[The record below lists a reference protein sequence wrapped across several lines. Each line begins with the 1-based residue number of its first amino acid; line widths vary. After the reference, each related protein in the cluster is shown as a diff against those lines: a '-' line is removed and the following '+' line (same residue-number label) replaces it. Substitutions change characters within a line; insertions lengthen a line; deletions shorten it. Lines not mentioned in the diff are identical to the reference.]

1 MALRN
6 IVTEGDRVLR
16 KKCRP
21 VTEFNQKLWDLL
33 DDMKDTLAEAKGLGL
48 AAPQVG
54 FLKRIIIIDMGDGP
68 IEMINPEIIEKRGE
82 RECMEGCLS
91 IPGQWGII
99 NRPQYVKMRYR
110 DRNGDLYEIEGEDL
124 FASCACHET
133 DHLEGVLYIDKVIRM
148 VDPDEVE
155 QEREEHASA
164 EASSD

>member
-1 MALRN
+1 
-6 IVTEGDRVLR
+6 
-16 KKCRP
+16 
-21 VTEFNQKLWDLL
+21 
-33 DDMKDTLAEAKGLGL
+33 
-48 AAPQVG
+48 
-54 FLKRIIIIDMGDGP
+54 MGDGP

-155 QEREEHASA
+155 QEREEHASG